1 MRGIVEGAERG
12 DVNEKIVEA
21 VLQDRRVVSC
31 DSIEFRPGEPCS
43 LRLLKRQGFDARS
56 WLGRFSPDWA
66 KCHKLIDAG
75 LVASREFQP
84 KPQMRN
90 DFSRSQIAA
99 LAVMTAR
106 LVLLA
111 RLL

>member
-1 MRGIVEGAERG
+1 LG
-12 DVNEKIVEA
+12 
-21 VLQDRRVVSC
+21 
-31 DSIEFRPGEPCS
+31 
-43 LRLLKRQGFDARS
+43 GFS
-56 WLGRFSPDWA
+56 SDWA

-90 DFSRSQIAA
+90 DFPLGLIPA
-99 LAVMTAR
+99 LAAVTAR

>member
-1 MRGIVEGAERG
+1 VARGPPLP
-12 DVNEKIVEA
+12 A
-21 VLQDRRVVSC
+21 VLRQIGHRAMRSFGPRVH
-31 DSIEFRPGEPCS
+31 GCS